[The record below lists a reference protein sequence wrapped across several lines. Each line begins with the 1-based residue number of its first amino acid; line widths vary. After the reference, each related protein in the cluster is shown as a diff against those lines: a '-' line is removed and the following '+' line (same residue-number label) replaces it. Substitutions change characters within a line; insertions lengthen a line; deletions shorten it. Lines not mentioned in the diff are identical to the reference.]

1 MMQTVIT
8 IREGIDIAYDQLLEL
23 YGSVGWLAYISE
35 ERRGEL
41 QKAIE
46 NSTYVVS
53 AWDGDRLVG
62 LARGLSDDVSIF
74 YLQDLLVHPV
84 YQRQGIG
91 RRLMVECLERYRHVR
106 SKVFLTDDEPYQL
119 RFYESMGYRNTKELS
134 SIRLN
139 AFVQIDGVDLV

>member
-1 MMQTVIT
+1 MMQKVIT
-8 IREGIDIAYDQLLEL
+8 IREGIGIAYDQLLEL

-91 RRLMVECLERYRHVR
+91 RRLMEECLGRYDHVR
-106 SKVFLTDDEPYQL
+106 SKVFLTDDEGYQL
-119 RFYESMGYRNTKELS
+119 AFYESLGYKNTKELS
-134 SIRLN
+134 SVRLN